1 MGSCSNAAVRAA
13 IWIAVTGAFAALNFY
28 AAATGGDREGDVVYT
43 YDVLVG
49 AVFAYGLLLVFVFA
63 ITSGLPRREL
73 LALRPPAS
81 WWRAIGLS
89 AGAVV
94 LILVG
99 AYVALA
105 LAGAGDEQNLTPEKW
120 DPSRAGPYAASFVA
134 IVLIGPT
141 VEELLYRGAGL
152 GLLEPYGQRAA
163 IAVTAVLFGLG
174 HGLLL
179 SLGAFVWF
187 GLVVALVR
195 IRTNSIYPAILVHM
209 VFNALG
215 MTVPLFI

>member
-1 MGSCSNAAVRAA
+1 VRAA
-13 IWIAVTGAFAALNFY
+13 TWIAVTGAFAALNFY
-28 AAATGGDREGDVVYT
+28 AATERSAEDRDQDAVYS
-43 YDVLVG
+43 YDLLIG
-49 AVFAYGLLLVFVFA
+49 AAVAYGLLLVFVFA

-73 LALRPPAS
+73 LALRSPSS

-94 LILVG
+94 VILIG

-105 LAGAGDEQNLTPEKW
+105 LSGAGDEQNLTPESW
-120 DPSRAGPYAASFVA
+120 DSSRAGAYAASFVA

-152 GLLEPYGQRAA
+152 GLLEPYGQRLA

-179 SLGAFVWF
+179 SLGAFIWF

-195 IRTNSIYPAILVHM
+195 LRTNSIYPAILVHM
-209 VFNALG
+209 IFNALG
-215 MTVPLFI
+215 MTVPLFV